1 MHDASATPAHS
12 APDARHVVRRVP
24 ADPRLPV
31 TTAGARS
38 VWLPRLQ
45 FGIAATLAIVLIA
58 FALFPGVFAP
68 HDPAAISLSATLKP
82 PSAEHWLGT
91 DQLGRDMLSRVIWG
105 SRVSLFVALCAV
117 LGAGIFG
124 GLFGIAAGYLGGI
137 IDSVAMRIADIQLA
151 LPAVILALVLVGAI
165 GFSMFNL
172 ILVLSLANWAR
183 FARVTR
189 SEALS
194 LRQRDFVLLSKLAG
208 ASRVRIIVQHIVPN
222 VINTFIV
229 LATLDVGIIIIL
241 EATLS
246 FLGLGVQPPTAS
258 WGSMIADGRGYL
270 ETAWWICAVPGVVLM
285 VAVLCAN
292 LLGDALRDWLS
303 PSMTRAW

>member
-1 MHDASATPAHS
+1 MHDATVGA
-12 APDARHVVRRVP
+12 ARSGEASPQVTRVP
-24 ADPRLPV
+24 AEPRMEVSLV
-31 TTAGARS
+31 GSRS
-38 VWLPRLQ
+38 LLLGRIQ
-45 FGIAATLAIVLIA
+45 FGIAAALALMLVA
-58 FALFPGVFAP
+58 FALFPGFFAP
-68 HDPAAISLSATLKP
+68 QDPAAISLSATLKP
-82 PSAEHWLGT
+82 PSAEHWFGT
-91 DQLGRDMLSRVIWG
+91 DQLGRDLLSRVIWG
-105 SRVSLFVALCAV
+105 SRVSLFVAFCAV
-117 LGAGIFG
+117 LVAGVFG
-124 GLFGIAAGYLGGI
+124 GLFGIAAGYLGGVV
-137 IDSVAMRIADIQLA
+137 DSVAMRIADIQLA

-194 LRQRDFVLLSKLAG
+194 LRQRDFVLLSRLAG
-208 ASRVRIIVQHIVPN
+208 ASRLRIIIQHIVPN
-222 VINTFIV
+222 VVNTFIV

-270 ETAWWICAVPGVVLM
+270 ETAWWICGIPGMVLM
-285 VAVLCAN
+285 VAVLSAN
-292 LLGDALRDWLS
+292 LLGDSLRDWLS
-303 PSMTRAW
+303 PTLTRAW

>member
-1 MHDASATPAHS
+1 M
-12 APDARHVVRRVP
+12 
-24 ADPRLPV
+24 
-31 TTAGARS
+31 
-38 VWLPRLQ
+38 
-45 FGIAATLAIVLIA
+45 
-58 FALFPGVFAP
+58 
-68 HDPAAISLSATLKP
+68 
-82 PSAEHWLGT
+82 
-91 DQLGRDMLSRVIWG
+91 
-105 SRVSLFVALCAV
+105 
-117 LGAGIFG
+117 
-124 GLFGIAAGYLGGI
+124 
-137 IDSVAMRIADIQLA
+137 
-151 LPAVILALVLVGAI
+151 
-165 GFSMFNL
+165 
-172 ILVLSLANWAR
+172 
-183 FARVTR
+183 
-189 SEALS
+189 
-194 LRQRDFVLLSKLAG
+194 
-208 ASRVRIIVQHIVPN
+208 QHIVPN